1 MITRRPLNQSAARPP
16 LSSASKECNS
26 LIKSQISG
34 NLVIPKINL
43 HSVEEEREY
52 ETIAYRKRWTSY
64 LLAIAYICDP
74 SVPKEELNNLI
85 YKLESGAINLLCCNT
100 NSIPRNLREIYN
112 KDILIKLIRRGFSLS
127 EDEVNSSQ
135 KIRKLITLFSDEP
148 DIEFAF
154 ELLIRSLMI
163 DTTKSVV
170 NDNSVDFLGNEL
182 DLLKDYN
189 VGFEYK
195 LLKIASLCFKL
206 KIEIVYIHEA
216 G

>member
-1 MITRRPLNQSAARPP
+1 
-16 LSSASKECNS
+16 
-26 LIKSQISG
+26 
-34 NLVIPKINL
+34 
-43 HSVEEEREY
+43 
-52 ETIAYRKRWTSY
+52 
-64 LLAIAYICDP
+64 
-74 SVPKEELNNLI
+74 
-85 YKLESGAINLLCCNT
+85 
-100 NSIPRNLREIYN
+100 
-112 KDILIKLIRRGFSLS
+112 LIRRGFSLS